1 MKKFVLGALAALSS
15 IGLYKLHKEGK
26 LHVPVLKIK
35 GTVNAVDYENRSF
48 QIRSSLDRNILM
60 DVSVMPDTHFM
71 WLNPVSGMEN
81 MAQFADVSEGEK
93 LGVSFVKNKENGKI
107 DSLFHLL
114 RWQTNVLNRIVEFVF
129 I

>member
-1 MKKFVLGALAALSS
+1 MKKFFLGALAALSG
-15 IGLYKLHKEGK
+15 IGLYKLHKDGK
-26 LHVPVLKIK
+26 LHVPELKVK

-48 QIRSSLDRNILM
+48 QLRSSLDRNILM
-60 DVSVMPDTHFM
+60 DVSVMPDTRFM

-107 DSLFHLL
+107 EAKKIIIE
-114 RWQTNVLNRIVEFVF
+114 NA
-129 I
+129 